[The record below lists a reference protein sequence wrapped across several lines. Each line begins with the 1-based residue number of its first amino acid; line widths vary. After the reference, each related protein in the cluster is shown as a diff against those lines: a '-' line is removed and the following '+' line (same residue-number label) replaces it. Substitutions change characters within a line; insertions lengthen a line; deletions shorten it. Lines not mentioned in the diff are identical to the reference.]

1 MGTRTIPALSI
12 RTDLLAWVD
21 ANSRVTTTAWS
32 LFTRE
37 SLILRS
43 TFVDSASAAV
53 DLSGAGLTYQLG
65 IKDPASPVGAFL
77 VTTTDISDG
86 WTDLANGKIG
96 FTLDA
101 NTVEFIA
108 YVADSTTLKSL
119 GVEIIQLDTAVE
131 SQILAH
137 TTSRGTS
144 DIIQGTES
152 APVFANTLV
161 HNVADVATPTVSDDD
176 SEGYAFGSIWLRSL
190 VAFFLQDPSTG
201 AALWS
206 KIVLSTVGVGS
217 VTGGTDTAMVRM
229 DGVTGAE
236 IEESTWLLGDDEAAE
251 IPEIAVKPAG
261 NPAAGAWKLYT
272 KAAGLF
278 VMDDAGTETGPFGA
292 VGAGDVTG
300 PAASTDNMIAR
311 HSGAGGK
318 TLQDYTSLPPLVG
331 DNGNMTIPGGLD
343 ATILGANTPA
353 AIDATT
359 MDATGVVS
367 AGAPAI
373 PSAIFHGKGTT
384 NNGTTDVLR
393 LEDSDG
399 NPVTVI
405 DTLGNTDLY
414 GGDLD
419 QVATLNLQNHTEL
432 TIAAG
437 VVTITQSYHRV
448 DTQADAAADD
458 LDTISGGE
466 NGDVLLLRA
475 ENVARVVTLAHGAGN
490 ISLPNSDD
498 IVLPFSSWLAL
509 TNDGTNWVPATA
521 AVASTLQPED
531 LPAKV
536 APVSLDYFLMWDNVA
551 NEMVKV
557 DFDNMPGGGVGSGDV
572 SGPASSV
579 DNAIARFNGGGGK
592 NIQDYSSAAPTISD
606 AGVAQFNAQV
616 NVAGA
621 VVSSGN
627 GFFGTYY
634 RTTSEA
640 TLTISGGVVTQN
652 RTFQIVDTEG
662 AGAADDLDTLT
673 PGLSGNPFVYLRSA
687 AAARV
692 VTIKHG
698 TGNFDLP
705 GDADI
710 VLETDHFSP
719 FWYDGTNW
727 KVVNAPALA
736 TETVWALEVDTT
748 VGGDV
753 TTFSVAGLDLNAA
766 GTYYMELKLN
776 YAVAQAG
783 DGDSVLELFAN
794 NDQVSANYESVW
806 DHAAATDDAV
816 FGELGDDYNAIMRV
830 WMYRDIDGYWWATC
844 NTWTTLAGGVVGSS
858 FQITKDN
865 ATIVNLTRIDVL
877 ADVALVIGTD
887 SEIRIWSVAN

>member
-1 MGTRTIPALSI
+1 MGTRTIASLTI

-21 ANSRVTTTAWS
+21 TSSRVTTTAWS
-32 LFTRE
+32 LYTRE
-37 SLILRS
+37 TLILRNA
-43 TFVDSASAAV
+43 FKDSAGSAV
-53 DLSGAGLTYQLG
+53 DLSGANLTYQLG
-65 IKDPASPVGAFL
+65 IKDPADPTGSFL

-86 WTDLANGKIG
+86 YTDLANGLIG

-108 YVADSTTLKSL
+108 YVADSTSLKSL
-119 GVEIIQLDTAVE
+119 GVEIIQLDTGVE

-152 APVFANTLV
+152 APVFANALL
-161 HNVADVATPTVSDDD
+161 HNVADVATPTVNDDD
-176 SEGYAFGSIWLRSL
+176 TAGYAFGSIWLRSL
-190 VAFFLQDPSTG
+190 VVFFLQAPTTG

-236 IEESTWLLGDDEAAE
+236 IEESTGLLGDDEAAE
-251 IPEIAVKPAG
+251 IPEIAGDPGV
-261 NPAAGAWKLYT
+261 NPASGSWKLYC
-272 KAAGLF
+272 KAGGIY
-278 VMDDAGTETGPFGA
+278 VMDDGGNVAGPFGA

-300 PAASTDNMIAR
+300 PAASTDKMIAR

-318 TLQDYTSLPPLVG
+318 TLLDYTSLPPLVG
-331 DNGNMTIPGGLD
+331 DNGNMTVPGGID
-343 ATILGANTPA
+343 NAIIGANTPA

-359 MDATGVVS
+359 MDATGNIS
-367 AGAPAI
+367 AGAPA
-373 PSAIFHGKGTT
+373 AVTARVHAKGST
-384 NNGTTDVLR
+384 NNGSTNIIDG
-393 LEDSDG
+393 EDSDG
-399 NPVTVI
+399 NSVHEV
-405 DTLGNTDLY
+405 DTDGNTDLH

-419 QVATLNLQNHTEL
+419 QVATFNLNDHTEL

-437 VVTITQSYHRV
+437 VITITQSYHRV
-448 DTQADAAADD
+448 DTQADAASDT

-466 NGDVLLLRA
+466 NGDVIFLRA
-475 ENVARVVTLAHGAGN
+475 ENVARVVTLSHGSGN
-490 ISLPNSDD
+490 ISLPGSDNV
-498 IVLPFSSWLAL
+498 VLPFSSWLAL

-521 AVASTLQPED
+521 AIASTLQPTD

-536 APVSLDYFLMWDNVA
+536 TPASLDYFLMWDNVA
-551 NEMVKV
+551 DEMVKV
-557 DFDNMPGGGVGSGDV
+557 DFDNMPGGGTGNL
-572 SGPASSV
+572 SGPGSST
-579 DNAIARFNGGGGK
+579 DNGIARFNSTGGK
-592 NIQDYSSAAPTISD
+592 NIQDSSVTVSD
-606 AGVAQFNAQV
+606 GGSLTANAITATSAGVNTTAIAISTGLRT
-616 NVAGA
+616 AAEGA
-621 VVSSGN
+621 L
-627 GFFGTYY
+627 
-634 RTTSEA
+634 
-640 TLTISGGVVTQN
+640 TLSGGVVSQTTTN
-652 RTFQIVDTEG
+652 HSIDTEG

-673 PGLSGNPFVYLRSA
+673 AALGSHAFCYLRA
-687 AAARV
+687 ANAARV
-692 VTIKHG
+692 VTVKHG

-705 GDADI
+705 DDADI
-710 VLETDHFSP
+710 VLTNDTYVP

-727 KVVNAPALA
+727 KVLNAPALA
-736 TETVWALEVDTT
+736 TDTVWALEVDTT

-794 NDQVSANYESVW
+794 NDQVSANYESVFN
-806 DHAAATDDAV
+806 HAAATNDAV
-816 FGELGDDYNAIMRV
+816 FGELGDDFCAIMRV

-858 FQITKDN
+858 LQITNTN
-865 ATIVNLTRIDVL
+865 ATIANLTRIDVL
-877 ADVALVIGTD
+877 ADVANVIGTD